1 MTGTSSNY
9 YLSLFL
15 SKLSVLVNLLICI
28 SLFSFHLHVSFSPKK
43 FQITFSSRCWRE
55 DLWRLWGPRCH
66 VCKADLFRWARVY
79 CEARACVNLW
89 YNQGY
94 AEWTWWV
101 WNMFKVLQLWNSI
114 CLLWIFAITQISY
127 DIWIGGGSSNNLH
140 VYFKVSLL
148 KMKPMRWTSGRSRLT
163 FSPKFACISPIR
175 CATLTA
181 QQKSQNSPLL
191 LRLPWNCSWLQ
202 TS

>member
-1 MTGTSSNY
+1 MFAGIIQCLWDNGFVLEFYLFANRKLYHLNQLLCYLQMILMIGTSSHY

-15 SKLSVLVNLLICI
+15 SKWSVLVNLLICI
-28 SLFSFHLHVSFSPKK
+28 SLFSFHLLVSFSPKK

-89 YNQGY
+89 HNQGY

-101 WNMFKVLQLWNSI
+101 WNKCCNYETAFVYCGFLPSLKLFM
-114 CLLWIFAITQISY
+114 IFE
-127 DIWIGGGSSNNLH
+127 
-140 VYFKVSLL
+140 
-148 KMKPMRWTSGRSRLT
+148 
-163 FSPKFACISPIR
+163 
-175 CATLTA
+175 
-181 QQKSQNSPLL
+181 
-191 LRLPWNCSWLQ
+191 
-202 TS
+202 